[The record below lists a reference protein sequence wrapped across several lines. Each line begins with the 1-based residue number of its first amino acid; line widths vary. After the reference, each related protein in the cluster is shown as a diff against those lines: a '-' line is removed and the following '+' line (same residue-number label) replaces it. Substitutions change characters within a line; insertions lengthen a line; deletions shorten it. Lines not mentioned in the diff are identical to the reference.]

1 MADYSDYLIDEDDE
15 GTVEPTTVVVDED
28 VDNSLRPYLVDDY
41 AGDQE
46 GAEAN
51 WLTKSLSVLGHGMM
65 DFLHG
70 TILRFGSGGW
80 RMTTQAMEHLE
91 GEKVAGV
98 WDEKEPPSEREIL
111 KQKAAEGYEDLPWY
125 LKGLAAQPYA
135 DPTTAID
142 FLKGGGGQALA
153 EGFWEGFT
161 YDPDVD
167 VESAWDITASGTAET
182 RALDFLAGPAGPG
195 QEWINDNPKKAT
207 AYAIL
212 LDIGYDPLTIFPF
225 LITAPITLSVKSLIF
240 GVKKAHTTI
249 PGLSKAT
256 SALAENQALQEAF
269 AVFGVSLGKDAK
281 EIQRMFVDSKHLLNA
296 ANFKTALATKEGQI
310 EIAAL
315 AARLGIP
322 YDTFVLEWY
331 RRIEGMP
338 WGGPE
343 HGFARGISDAEFTML
358 GATGATSPA
367 RLAQRDISIYRLF
380 HQEATENLPL
390 PKLGD
395 DAYIPGVTMG
405 EISGKRAEALGISTK
420 HYYPHVDASRSAL
433 SRLFDFWR
441 GNRPRVGSQG
451 QRTRIGT
458 AEEKS
463 IVEGSDYVLDPNLAM
478 GWRGVQQNVIM
489 AGQNFLRGVA
499 ERWGRTRATAPEDWV
514 PIEHI
519 RGVLFEPHVAK
530 QIDRTLKALRNTK
543 ETSRILAGMDKGTRW
558 WKMWALALR
567 PSYHMRNLFGNMWN
581 SYAVGGMADPMMFQR
596 ANQLLFQALGFD
608 AASIAALSR
617 VGTGRG
623 IGDSIVPRFTGIPK
637 FSGSI
642 KLGSLGDVS
651 RKDLFDWL
659 LEDGIIGVGR
669 YSEEDILRGA
679 GIDQSIIKMMDRD
692 GIKKAFL
699 NVFNPSTNNTLLRA
713 SFRGGR
719 AIENWNRTALYLDA
733 LKRTGSRQKSKQ
745 IVNDALFDYT
755 DMTPEASRWM
765 RNKAIPFYTWYFKN
779 TPAIIKGL
787 FRNTRRYERAGLIKE
802 NIEWGED
809 IPTYEQLSEF
819 AQGRDPVFVDKFMS
833 KFVGDD
839 GREDVKNVKRFI
851 NLLNYW
857 PASDLNRLGDPADL
871 IGELSNPYIKMI
883 FEQFFNHSQY
893 RDGKFVK
900 VPGASYGMGE
910 MKDFLGLRMPARI
923 AYLLQ
928 MFPLLSEIDRTNPG
942 HVFGK
947 AEIVVDRDQDKKT
960 GRRITSR
967 AKFSP
972 PWQTALPT
980 HETDEEGNLILDEE
994 TGEPITSR
1002 ATLRESRFED
1012 MEGLPKFIAWLAG
1025 LKTYEYDKEAEFY
1038 REKKSNEKALNSTVS
1053 ELKYLWGQA
1062 MRKGN
1067 FDAAHEINQ
1076 LLRVFNQQQ
1085 GEFDPLQKG
1094 TSTKRLR
1101 ALGQ

>member
-91 GEKVAGV
+91 GKKVEGV

-111 KQKAAEGYEDLPWY
+111 KKKAAEGYEDLPWY

-225 LITAPITLSVKSLIF
+225 LITAPITLTIKALVS

-249 PGLSKAT
+249 PGLSKTT

-281 EIQRMFVDSKHLLNA
+281 EIQRMFVDNKHLLNA

-315 AARLGIP
+315 AERLGIP
-322 YDTFVLEWY
+322 YDTFTLEWY

-343 HGFARGISDAEFTML
+343 HGFARGVSDAEFTML
-358 GATGATSPA
+358 GATGPTSPA
-367 RLAQRDISIYRLF
+367 RLAQRDISDYRLML
-380 HQEATENLPL
+380 QEATEDVPL
-390 PKLGD
+390 AKLGD
-395 DAYIPGVTMG
+395 DAYIPGIKMG
-405 EISGKRAEALGISTK
+405 EISGKRAEELGISTK
-420 HYYPHVDASRSAL
+420 HYYPHADASRSAL
-433 SRLFDFWR
+433 SRLFNKWR
-441 GNRPRVGSQG
+441 GNRPGVSSQG

-458 AEEKS
+458 AEEKN
-463 IVEGSDYVLDPNLAM
+463 IVEGSSYVLDPNLAM

-499 ERWGRTRATAPEDWV
+499 ERWGRTSATAPDDWV

-519 RGVLFEPHVAK
+519 RGVKFEPHVAK

-596 ANQLLFQALGFD
+596 ANQLLFQALGFE
-608 AASIAALSR
+608 AGKFS
-617 VGTGRG
+617 
-623 IGDSIVPRFTGIPK
+623 GIPK
-637 FSGSI
+637 FSGSV
-642 KLGSLGDVS
+642 KLGSLGNVS

-659 LEDGIIGVGR
+659 LEDGIVGVGR

-733 LKRTGSRQKSKQ
+733 LKRTGNRKDAKQ
-745 IVNDALFDYT
+745 LVNDALFDYT

-809 IPTYEQLSEF
+809 IPTYEQQSEF

-883 FEQFFNHSQY
+883 FEQAFNHSQY
-893 RDGKFVK
+893 RQGKFIK
-900 VPGASYGMGE
+900 IPGANYGMGE
-910 MKDFLGLRMPARI
+910 MKDFMGLRMPARI

-928 MFPLLSEIDRTNPG
+928 MFPILSEIDRTNPG
-942 HVFGK
+942 HVFGQ
-947 AEIVVDRDQDKKT
+947 AEVDER
-960 GRRITSR
+960 GRRTTSR
-967 AKFSP
+967 AKFTP
-972 PWQTALPT
+972 PWQT
-980 HETDEEGNLILDEE
+980 D
-994 TGEPITSR
+994 

-1012 MEGLPKFIAWLAG
+1012 MEGIPKFIAWLSG
-1025 LKTYEYDKEAEFY
+1025 LKTYEYDKTAEFY
-1038 REKKSNEKALNSTVS
+1038 REKKDNKKAHNATIS
-1053 ELKYLWGQA
+1053 ELKYYWKQA
-1062 MRKGN
+1062 MQKGN

-1076 LLRVFNQQQ
+1076 LLKVYNQEQ

-1094 TSTKRLR
+1094 TSRERLR

>member
-1 MADYSDYLIDEDDE
+1 MAKYILVDEDDE
-15 GTVEPTTVVVDED
+15 VTTQTTASPEPEIVISRDTK
-28 VDNSLRPYLVDDY
+28 PYLVDAY
-41 AGDQE
+41 EGDRQ
-46 GAEAN
+46 GAEAT
-51 WLTKSLSVLGHGMM
+51 WLTKSLSVLGQGMM

-70 TILRFGSGGW
+70 TILRFGSAGW
-80 RMTTQAMEHLE
+80 RATTQAFEHIERKKLE
-91 GEKVAGV
+91 EV
-98 WDEKEPPSEREIL
+98 WDVKEPPSKREGL
-111 KQKAAEGYEDLPWY
+111 KQKAAEGFKDLPWY

-135 DPTTAID
+135 DPKTAID
-142 FLKGGGGQALA
+142 FLKGGGLEALA
-153 EGFWEGFT
+153 RGFWEGFT
-161 YDPDVD
+161 YKPTP
-167 VESAWDITASGTAET
+167 VESAWDVTVSGTAET

-195 QEWINDNPKKAT
+195 REWIDDNPLKAT
-207 AYAIL
+207 AYGAL

-225 LITAPITLSVKSLIF
+225 LITAPITLSLKALIF
-240 GVKKAHTTI
+240 GVKKAHKTI
-249 PGLSKAT
+249 PGLSQAT
-256 SALAENQALQEAF
+256 SALAESPALQETF
-269 AVFGVSLGKDAK
+269 AVFGISLGKDAK

-315 AARLGIP
+315 AERLGIP
-322 YDTFVLEWY
+322 YDTFTLEWL

-343 HGFARGISDAEFTML
+343 HGFARGISDAEFKML
-358 GATGATSPA
+358 GATGASSPA
-367 RLAQRDISIYRLF
+367 RLAQRDISDYRLMF
-380 HQEATENLPL
+380 QEATEDLPL

-395 DAYIPGVTMG
+395 DAYIPGIKMG
-405 EISGKRAEALGISTK
+405 EISGRRAEELGISTK
-420 HYYPHVDASRSAL
+420 HYYPHADASRSTL
-433 SRLFDFWR
+433 SRLFDKWR
-441 GNRPRVGSQG
+441 GNRPGVASQG

-458 AEEKS
+458 AEEKTV
-463 IVEGSDYVLDPNLAM
+463 VEGSDYILDPSLAK

-499 ERWGRTRATAPEDWV
+499 ERFGRTRAIAPEDWV

-530 QIDRTLKALRNTK
+530 QIDRTLKALRSAK

-581 SYAVGGMADPMMFQR
+581 SYAVGGMKDPMMFQR

-608 AASIAALSR
+608 APSMAALSR

-659 LEDGIIGVGR
+659 LEDGIVGVGR

-679 GIDQSIIKMMDRD
+679 GIDNNIIKMMDRD
-692 GIKKAFL
+692 SIKKAFL
-699 NVFNPSTNNTLLRA
+699 NIFNPTTNNTLLQA

-733 LKRTGSRQKSKQ
+733 LKRTGSRTKSKK

-779 TPAIIKGL
+779 IPAIIKGL

-809 IPTYEQLSEF
+809 IPTYEQLSDF
-819 AQGRDPVFVDKFMS
+819 ARGRDPVFIDKFLR
-833 KFVGDD
+833 KFVGDE
-839 GREDVKNVKRFI
+839 GRDDVMNVKRFI

-871 IGELSNPYIKMI
+871 IGELGNPFIKMI
-883 FEQFFNHSQY
+883 FEQVFNHSQY
-893 RDGKFVK
+893 RGGKFMK
-900 VPGASYGMGE
+900 VPGANPILGVGMGE
-910 MKDFLGLRMPARI
+910 MKDFMGLRMPARI

-928 MFPLLSEIDRTNPG
+928 MFPILSEIDRTNPG
-942 HVFGK
+942 HVFGQ
-947 AEIVVDRDQDKKT
+947 AEIDEKT
-960 GRRITSR
+960 GRRTTSR
-967 AKFSP
+967 AKFEP
-972 PWQTALPT
+972 PWQEALPT
-980 HETDEEGNLILDEE
+980 HAQDEEGNLILDEE

-1002 ATLRESRFED
+1002 ATLRETRFED

-1025 LKTYEYDKEAEFY
+1025 LKHYEYDKATEFY
-1038 REKKSNEKALNSTVS
+1038 REKKTNERAHKSTIS
-1053 ELKYLWGQA
+1053 ELKHYWNLA
-1062 MRKGN
+1062 MKKGN

-1076 LLRVFNQQQ
+1076 LLKVYYQEQ

-1094 TSTKRLR
+1094 TSRERLR
-1101 ALGQ
+1101 ALGR